1 MTELRGIAASG
12 GIAIAGVLRIQG
24 ERKSGT
30 FDGGPAESKKL
41 YKELKKLAHNE
52 FGRLSSLSEGSDAA
66 GMTELFESYRMIIED
81 PGFEE
86 AVLGRLDAGI
96 TLSDAIKESGEE
108 LAASLVAVEDEY
120 IRARSSDVIGVSD
133 ELLRQ
138 LSKIENPA
146 ECSSDDDKEDP
157 ESFIIVSKRLSPA
170 QLMRLD
176 KNRIQAICLSEG
188 TVNDHTSILA
198 GSMGIPCVVGLG
210 SYLLSG
216 KYERLIVDGNDGIV
230 FLDPDEST
238 VKRYEDMK
246 EKFIDLRNRARLRL
260 LERPLSDCG
269 RMLKVCCNISSPD
282 DIDED
287 TEKYADG
294 VGLFRTEYL
303 YLKNNDYP
311 TEEEQFEAYSAALK
325 KMNGKEVIIRTCDIG
340 FDKAVDYMKL
350 PHEQNPGMG
359 IRGIRISLERPEM
372 FRTQL
377 RALYRASVYGRLKI
391 MFPMIS
397 SPWELREARRYCEEV
412 KKELKAAGIAY
423 GNVMLGIMIE
433 TPSSALLSSSF
444 AKEADFFSIG
454 SNDLTQYTIGADRIN
469 ADISRY
475 YDPHHPAVMELI
487 AMTVRNAHD
496 KGIHVGICG
505 ELASDIEM
513 MGFFREIGIDELSV
527 APSKLLEI
535 KMNLLGEE

>member
-513 MGFFREIGIDELSV
+513 MGFFREICIDELSV

>member
-12 GIAIAGVLRIQG
+12 GIAIAGVLRIRENQ
-24 ERKSGT
+24 KTGT
-30 FDGGPAESKKL
+30 FEGGLAESKRL
-41 YKELKKLAHNE
+41 YNELKKLAHNE
-52 FGRLSSLSEGSDAA
+52 FRRLSSLSEGSDAA
-66 GMTELFESYRMIIED
+66 GMAELFDSYRMIIDDPCFED
-81 PGFEE
+81 
-86 AVLGRLDAGI
+86 AVLDRLDAGAA
-96 TLSDAIKESGEE
+96 LSDAIKESGEE
-108 LAASLVAVEDEY
+108 LAASLVALEDEF
-120 IRARSSDVIGVSD
+120 ISARSADVMGVSD

-138 LSKIENPA
+138 LSRIGMH
-146 ECSSDDDKEDP
+146 SDEPEEGTDRSG

-170 QLMRLD
+170 QLMRID
-176 KNRIQAICLSEG
+176 KQKIEAICLSEG

-210 SYLLSG
+210 PDLLSG
-216 KYERLIVDGNDGIV
+216 KYEKLVVDGNDGIV
-230 FLDPDEST
+230 FLDPDEAI

-246 EKFIDLRNRARLRL
+246 EKFLDLRNKAKLRL
-260 LERPLSDCG
+260 LGRPLTECG
-269 RMLKVCCNISSPD
+269 RMIKVSCNISSPD

-287 TEKYADG
+287 TSKYADG

-303 YLKNNDYP
+303 YLKTNDYP

-325 KMNGKEVIIRTCDIG
+325 KMNGKDVIIRTCDIG

-350 PHEQNPGMG
+350 PNEQNPGMG

-372 FRTQL
+372 FKTQL

-397 SPWELREARRYCEEV
+397 SIWELREARRYCEEV
-412 KKELKAAGIAY
+412 KKELKAEGIRY

-433 TPSSALLSSSF
+433 TPSSALLSSSL

-505 ELASDIEM
+505 ELASDIQM
-513 MGFFREIGIDELSV
+513 MGFFKEIGIDELSV
-527 APSKLLEI
+527 TPSRLLEI

>member
-12 GIAIAGVLRIQG
+12 GIAIAGVLRIQKD
-24 ERKSGT
+24 RKSDT
-30 FDGGPAESKKL
+30 FEGGPAESKKL
-41 YKELKKLAHNE
+41 YNELKILAHNE

-66 GMTELFESYRMIIED
+66 GMAELFESYRMIIED

-96 TLSDAIKESGEE
+96 TLSDAIRESGEE

-120 IRARSSDVIGVSD
+120 ISARSSDVMGVSD

-138 LSKIENPA
+138 LSKIGMKSGEPEEGA
-146 ECSSDDDKEDP
+146 EDDGR
-157 ESFIIVSKRLSPA
+157 SFIIVSKRLSPA
-170 QLMRLD
+170 QLMRID
-176 KNRIQAICLSEG
+176 KRKIEAICLSEG

-198 GSMGIPCVVGLG
+198 GSMGIPCVIGLG
-210 SYLLSG
+210 PELLSYG
-216 KYERLIVDGNDGIV
+216 YERLVVDGNDGIV
-230 FLDPDEST
+230 FLDPDDAT

-246 EKFIDLRNRARLRL
+246 EKFLDLRNKAKLRL
-260 LERPLSDCG
+260 LERPLTECG
-269 RMLKVCCNISSPD
+269 RMMKVSCNISSPD

-303 YLKNNDYP
+303 YLKTNDYP

-325 KMNGKEVIIRTCDIG
+325 KMNGKDVIIRTCDIG

-372 FRTQL
+372 FKTQL
-377 RALYRASVYGRLKI
+377 RALYRASVYGRLKV

-397 SPWELREARRYCEEV
+397 SIWELREARRYCEEV
-412 KKELKAAGIAY
+412 KKDLKAEGIEY

-433 TPSSALLSSSF
+433 TPSAALLSSSL

-505 ELASDIEM
+505 ELASDPEM
-513 MGFFREIGIDELSV
+513 MGFFKEIGIDELSV
-527 APSKLLEI
+527 TPSRLLEI